1 MKLAGSPR
9 RGARPERNVT
19 DVARILAY
27 TSPALG
33 HMLPISALL
42 SELSHRGHTVHI
54 RTLSSAVTI
63 ARQLGFEASP
73 IDPRIEEI
81 ELEDWKAT
89 NPRAALQLG
98 VAAFGRRAA
107 YEVPDLRSAVADFR
121 PDALIVDVNSWGALC
136 AAEAGSVALVV
147 LLAVHTGSSI
157 AGCPAVRARSQAVAR
172 HSRSGPRRPGER
184 DGHPI
189 PGADHAAAHQLGS
202 GHRRTFRVGSMDE
215 FLRRPPLT
223 LVASGK
229 PFQYPQTDWGPA
241 VQMIGP
247 CVLDP
252 VSESAPDWLAA
263 IDRPIVLVTTSSE
276 KQADTALVETAI
288 AALAGEPVHVVATMP
303 AGGSRDFAP
312 APHATVSEF
321 VPHSQ
326 VLERAVCAVTHGGMG
341 ATQKALSF
349 GVPVCVVPFGRDQ
362 LEVARRVEVAR
373 CGTRLSAKKL
383 SPARLREKVR
393 QAMTMSAGAQ
403 EVAAGFAATG
413 GTSRGADL
421 VAAQLLAR

>member
-1 MKLAGSPR
+1 MRPADSPR
-9 RGARPERNVT
+9 RRAAPENVT
-19 DVARILAY
+19 DVSRILAY

-42 SELSHRGHTVHI
+42 SELSHRGHMVHI
-54 RTLSSAVTI
+54 RTLSSAVPV

-81 ELEDWKAT
+81 ELEDWTAT

-107 YEVPDLRSAVADFR
+107 FEVPDLRGAVADFR

-136 AAEAGSVALVV
+136 AAEAGSVPWSCFSPYTPALRSPGVPPFGLGLKPLPGILGRARDALVNATV
-147 LLAVHTGSSI
+147 TRSLERIMLPPINS
-157 AGCPAVRARSQAVAR
+157 VRGTVGLS
-172 HSRSGPRRPGER
+172 
-184 DGHPI
+184 
-189 PGADHAAAHQLGS
+189 
-202 GHRRTFRVGSMDE
+202 RVGSMDE

-276 KQADTALVETAI
+276 KQADTALVQTAI

-303 AGGSRDFAP
+303 AGGSRGFAP

-403 EVAAGFAATG
+403 EVAAGFTATG

-421 VAAQLLAR
+421 VAEQLLAR